1 MNRDAKYLELIKEK
15 KRRQLKA
22 SYFEF
27 FKYFWKIISS
37 DDLVL
42 NWHIKYLCDELQ
54 IVAGRIVKR
63 ESKLYD
69 LIINIPPGTTKSSI
83 VTIGLQPW
91 IWTLDPSLTIIS
103 SSFSSDLSLDHASK
117 SRDIIKSE
125 EYKSL
130 FPYVEIRR
138 DRDSQSHF
146 STTKGGER
154 IATSTGGSITGRHGD
169 LLIQDDPLNP
179 KQADS
184 DAYRRSAE
192 NFTGRT
198 LATRKKDKKN
208 TPSIIIMQRLHESD
222 TTGIELKKKK
232 KIKHICLPAEIS
244 DKISPHELEIYY
256 RDGLL
261 DPVRLS
267 HEVLEDMKVEL
278 GTYGYA
284 GQFKQEPAPA
294 EGDVWMRHWFPTYNS
309 SEIFGKRRDMKLDTA
324 YTDKVT
330 ENDPSGI
337 LTYVQKENKIYIV
350 HFEKV
355 WKKFPDFCK
364 WLPEYVRQYGSSQSM
379 IGIEPKA
386 SGISIE
392 QQIKAQTLLNI
403 YQQKP
408 IKSFGKEQKATDKLS
423 RARAC
428 SVIAETG
435 RVLIPE
441 GSPPWLIDFMNSLTM
456 FPMAKHDEENDCL
469 ILAIE
474 DLMKP
479 ARGFW

>member
-1 MNRDAKYLELIKEK
+1 MNKDAKYIELIKEK

-27 FKYFWKIISS
+27 FKYFWKIISP
-37 DDLVL
+37 DELAL

-54 IVAGRIVKR
+54 IVAERIVKR

-125 EYKSL
+125 EYKAL
-130 FPYVEIRR
+130 FPHVEIRR

-146 STTKGGER
+146 ATVKGGER

-232 KIKHICLPAEIS
+232 KIKHICLPAELS
-244 DKISPHELEIYY
+244 NKVSPPELEVYY

-261 DPVRLS
+261 DPDRLS
-267 HEVLEDMKVEL
+267 AEVLEDMKTEL

-309 SEIFGKRRDMKLDTA
+309 SEILGCRRDMKLDTA

-337 LTYVQKENKIYIV
+337 LTYAQKENKIYIV

-364 WLPEYVRQYGSSQSM
+364 WLPEYVRQYGNGMSR

-386 SGISIE
+386 SGISID
-392 QQIKAQTLLNI
+392 QQIKAQTMLNI

-408 IKSFGKEQKATDKLS
+408 IKLHGKEQKATDKLS

-441 GSPPWLIDFMNSLTM
+441 GKPPWLSDFMDSLTM

-479 ARGFW
+479 ERGFW